1 MALMPVEEARRQ
13 ILSELPEPPVIE
25 TTALADCLGRVLA
38 SPLTAQR
45 DVPPFD
51 NSAMDG
57 YAVRHSDLPGPLAIS
72 QRVPAGSPA
81 EPLAAGTAARIFTGA
96 VLPAGADTVLIQE
109 NARDDAAGLTALEI
123 PEPGSNIRRRG
134 GDITGG
140 EVILGAGQLLSP
152 QDIGLAASV
161 GCTQLLT
168 YRPLRV
174 AVITTGDELVEP
186 GDDPQPWQIFNSNGV
201 QLCAQIRALGMHPE
215 RFPNVP
221 DNPEQIGATLEA
233 AARVSDCIVT
243 SGGVS
248 VGEEDH
254 VRHQIESRG
263 ALRLWKLALKPGK
276 PLAFGEVAGCPV
288 FGLPGNPVSSWVT
301 FGLLV
306 KPWLLAAQGAEVPP
320 MRRLPARAAFSVA
333 RAGQREEYL
342 RVVLDDGEIPTARL
356 SGDQSSGVLSAAG
369 RANALAVLPAGTT
382 VAPGDSISV
391 VLVSEFLSPAAAG

>member
-134 GDITGG
+134 GDITC
-140 EVILGAGQLLSP
+140 LLYTSP
-152 QDIGLAASV
+152 SPRDR
-161 GCTQLLT
+161 T
-168 YRPLRV
+168 R
-174 AVITTGDELVEP
+174 
-186 GDDPQPWQIFNSNGV
+186 
-201 QLCAQIRALGMHPE
+201 
-215 RFPNVP
+215 
-221 DNPEQIGATLEA
+221 
-233 AARVSDCIVT
+233 
-243 SGGVS
+243 
-248 VGEEDH
+248 
-254 VRHQIESRG
+254 SRM
-263 ALRLWKLALKPGK
+263 P
-276 PLAFGEVAGCPV
+276 
-288 FGLPGNPVSSWVT
+288 SS
-301 FGLLV
+301 
-306 KPWLLAAQGAEVPP
+306 A
-320 MRRLPARAAFSVA
+320 
-333 RAGQREEYL
+333 
-342 RVVLDDGEIPTARL
+342 
-356 SGDQSSGVLSAAG
+356 
-369 RANALAVLPAGTT
+369 
-382 VAPGDSISV
+382 
-391 VLVSEFLSPAAAG
+391 